1 MFCLI
6 KGYGKVQSTTKYIFP
21 RWGQPAGFVFPSWL
35 VLLGLASS
43 VDNALSSATI
53 NTEQV
58 KFIIQCSDQ
67 NKYSSKGGVPRV
79 PLAGRNG
86 PLAGGKKQ
94 SKGGKINP
102 QAKKSIHFYWE
113 FFQTYCFREIYQNWS
128 KTYMSDIPHIY

>member
-1 MFCLI
+1 
-6 KGYGKVQSTTKYIFP
+6 
-21 RWGQPAGFVFPSWL
+21 
-35 VLLGLASS
+35 LGLASS

-94 SKGGKINP
+94 SKGVMRVLDLE
-102 QAKKSIHFYWE
+102 KSIHFY
-113 FFQTYCFREIYQNWS
+113 
-128 KTYMSDIPHIY
+128 